1 MVHFSLGRLK
11 YNANFLSRI
20 LTVLRILGS
29 GYRNVRKRKK
39 TTKKKM
45 TAKPLRMARI
55 KTKNLR
61 SPRRRRKKLR
71 SN

>member
-1 MVHFSLGRLK
+1 
-11 YNANFLSRI
+11 